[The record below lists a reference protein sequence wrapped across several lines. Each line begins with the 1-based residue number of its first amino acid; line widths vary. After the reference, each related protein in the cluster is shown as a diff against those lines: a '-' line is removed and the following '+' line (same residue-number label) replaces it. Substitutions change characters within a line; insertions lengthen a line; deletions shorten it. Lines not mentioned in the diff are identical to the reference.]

1 MLLLLQLL
9 LVTIVTKDLTL
20 KKKSF
25 AEKSKVVRI
34 PISIAEEVEREI
46 KRSKRDTQGQLEWWI
61 MLGMI
66 LERNF
71 PEYLDEVIKK
81 IPE

>member
-71 PEYLDEVIKK
+71 PEYLDEVIEK

>member
-9 LVTIVTKDLTL
+9 LVIIVTKDLTL

-66 LERNF
+66 LERDF

>member
-1 MLLLLQLL
+1 MLLQLL

>member
-1 MLLLLQLL
+1 MVLLLQLL

-71 PEYLDEVIKK
+71 PEHLDEVIKK

>member
-1 MLLLLQLL
+1 MVLLLQLL

-20 KKKSF
+20 KRKSF

-46 KRSKRDTQGQLEWWI
+46 KRSKRDIQGQLEWWI

-71 PEYLDEVIKK
+71 PEYLDEIIKK

>member
-1 MLLLLQLL
+1 MVLLLQLL

-20 KKKSF
+20 KRKSF

-46 KRSKRDTQGQLEWWI
+46 KRSKRDIQGQLEWWI
-61 MLGMI
+61 MLGMM

>member
-1 MLLLLQLL
+1 MVLLLQLL

-20 KKKSF
+20 KRKSF

>member
-9 LVTIVTKDLTL
+9 LVIIVTKDLKL

-66 LERNF
+66 LERDF

>member
-9 LVTIVTKDLTL
+9 LVIIVTKDLTL

-25 AEKSKVVRI
+25 AEKFKVVRI

-46 KRSKRDTQGQLEWWI
+46 KRSKRDTQG
-61 MLGMI
+61 
-66 LERNF
+66 
-71 PEYLDEVIKK
+71 
-81 IPE
+81 

>member
-9 LVTIVTKDLTL
+9 LVIIVTKDLTL

-61 MLGMI
+61 MLGVI
-66 LERNF
+66 LDRDF

>member
-1 MLLLLQLL
+1 ML
-9 LVTIVTKDLTL
+9 T
-20 KKKSF
+20 KKSF

-71 PEYLDEVIKK
+71 PEYLDEIIKK

>member
-81 IPE
+81 IN